1 MAPTKR
7 PPAPTGGKQRS
18 FRPSPSVSQPLGT
31 SQRGPQLTANDL
43 QALPILRSPEKEAE
57 LVRYVLDRVQMSDE
71 ERRRRAQRAQDIDVQ
86 ISGYISP
93 KAEDRKRRRENKGGK
108 DPKPTNMSLPL
119 AGAQIDECVTY
130 MMSVFAPEMDFF
142 EAVAP
147 ADKQIMAQ
155 AVVAQLNQHSQKAQY
170 YRHIS
175 RMSTAAIRY
184 NFGGLTCN
192 WEKVNGITFKGKPG
206 GVADKVQDT
215 VWEGNLLQAID
226 VYNFGYDTAVHPV
239 DLALEG
245 EFFWEVERITPFRAR
260 RMAKDGMLFGINRFV
275 GETIAQNAQNSMDGK
290 LFYFT
295 PPSVRDDTGFAQSET
310 NWVSLLRASNVQESA
325 PGLEIVRYTGWIN
338 PKQLGLGNTD
348 ELQVW
353 RLKIV
358 NGRYL
363 AHAVK
368 LDDTH
373 GMLPVAIAAPLEDDL
388 KNEQRTHA
396 EMLIPLQQ
404 FASFL
409 MNSHQ
414 AAHRKAIYGVTV
426 FNPQFFPGLD
436 VDAEDLASAVI
447 PTKSSATL
455 LDIDKVFR
463 HYQTA
468 PNTGQNVQDIG
479 NIIQLMQK
487 ILPTDMLQ
495 QVADL
500 ERATVYQAAATVQA
514 GNRRQLKI
522 ARMISDQCLNVIK
535 FQMIYNLY
543 SNMQSI
549 SYVDPNGVR
558 TTIQVGD
565 LVDAGIEYEI
575 GTGLKGIDRLI
586 TVQIIRDVL
595 NGIIQS
601 QQAIAEFD
609 IVSLLNYFATLAGDK
624 TDLRQFR
631 RGASGMSPA
640 QASQPG
646 GAQVSPGATANA
658 PAGPP
663 NGTGQPTQA
672 TIANQPGA

>member
-1 MAPTKR
+1 MATPTKPR
-7 PPAPTGGKQRS
+7 PPSGGKPRN
-18 FRPSPSVSQPLGT
+18 FRPSAIASQPLASGIPK
-31 SQRGPQLTANDL
+31 PQLTANDL
-43 QALPILRSPEKEAE
+43 QALPILRSPEKEKE
-57 LVRYVLDRVQMSDE
+57 LVKYVMDRIQMADE
-71 ERRRRAQRAQDIDVQ
+71 ERRRRAQRAQDVDVQ
-86 ISGYISP
+86 ISGYIQP
-93 KAEDRKRRRENKGGK
+93 TREDRKRRGDNKSGK
-108 DPKPTNMSLPL
+108 TPKPAKMSLPL

-130 MMSVFAPEMDFF
+130 MMSVYAPEMDFF

-147 ADKQIMAQ
+147 ADKQVMAQ
-155 AVVAQLNQHSQKAQY
+155 AVVNELNKQSQKGQY
-170 YRHIS
+170 YRHFT
-175 RMSTAAIRY
+175 RMCTAAIRY
-184 NFGGLTCN
+184 NFGGLMCN
-192 WEKVNGITFKGKPG
+192 WEKTEGIVFKGKPG
-206 GVADKVQDT
+206 GAADKVKDT
-215 VWEGNLLQAID
+215 VWEGNVVESLD
-226 VYNFGYDTAVHPV
+226 VYNFFYDTSVHPV
-239 DLALEG
+239 DLALQG
-245 EFFWEVERITPFRAR
+245 EFFATVERITPFRAR
-260 RMAKDGMLFGINRFV
+260 RMAQQGMLFGINRYIGQV
-275 GETIAQNAQNSMDGK
+275 LARNANNTLNGK
-290 LFYFT
+290 IFYIL
-295 PPSVRDDTGFAQSET
+295 PPSVRDDSGFAQSET
-310 NWVSLLRASNVQESA
+310 NWVSLLRATDVQESA
-325 PGLEIVRYTGWIN
+325 PGLEILTYTGWVN
-338 PKQLGLGNTD
+338 PKKLGIGTED

-353 RLKIV
+353 RIKIA
-358 NGRYL
+358 NGDYVT
-363 AHAVK
+363 HAVR

-414 AAHRKAIYGVTV
+414 EAHRKAIYGLTV
-426 FNPQFFPGLD
+426 YNPQFFPGLD
-436 VDAEDLASAVI
+436 VDHEDLASAVI
-447 PTKSSATL
+447 PTRSSATL

-468 PNTGQNVQDIG
+468 PNTSQNVVDIG

-522 ARMISDQCLNVIK
+522 ARMISDQCINIIK

-549 SYVDPNGVR
+549 SYVDPNGQR
-558 TTIQVGD
+558 TTIQIGD
-565 LVDAGIEYEI
+565 LVASEIEYEI

-595 NGIIQS
+595 NGVIQS

-631 RGASGMSPA
+631 RGASGTSA
-640 QASQPG
+640 AAASQPA
-646 GAQVSPGATANA
+646 GAA

-663 NGTGQPTQA
+663 QPAPAQSQPTQA
-672 TIANQPGA
+672 TIANQPGQ